1 MLLRLGFCCFLFWLA
16 GCSQPA
22 DPSVLASSLK
32 GEVRLD
38 GSSTVFPISEA
49 VAEEYRAVQPQVR
62 VTVGISGTGGGF
74 KKLVAGEIEINSA
87 SRQINN
93 KERATLGENEINVL
107 ELLIAYDGLSV
118 VVHPDNDWV
127 DFLSLE
133 ELNQIWQAGS
143 QVKNWSDVRPEWP
156 AEPIALY
163 APGAESGTFDYFTER
178 VNGNSQSSRAD
189 FSASEDDNFLVQG
202 IAGDPYALGYF
213 GFGYYF
219 ENRNIVKLVP
229 VDAGMGPVAP
239 SEESIKSGHYRP
251 LTRPVF
257 LYVSEAALSQEAVSD
272 FVAFYLDN
280 AERLATAVG
289 YFAISAQL
297 RDETRSKFDNRRWDS
312 LTPTPL
318 SVTILSNR

>member
-1 MLLRLGFCCFLFWLA
+1 MLYRGIIFLSVILLA
-16 GCSQPA
+16 GCGEPF
-22 DPSVLASSLK
+22 DDSSLR

-49 VAEEYRAVQPQVR
+49 VAEEYRAVQPGVR

-74 KKLVAGEIEINSA
+74 KKLIAGEIEVNSA
-87 SRQINN
+87 SRQINEQEFAN
-93 KERATLGENEINVL
+93 LKSNDIEVL

-127 DFLSLE
+127 DHVTLD

-143 QVKNWSDVRPEWP
+143 QVRTWADVRPDWP
-156 AEPIALY
+156 SQPIALY

-178 VNGNSQSSRAD
+178 VNGLPQSSRAD
-189 FSASEDDNFLVQG
+189 FSASEDDNLLVQG

-213 GFGYYF
+213 GFGYYH
-219 ENRNIVKLVP
+219 ENRDIVKLVA

-239 SEESIKSGHYRP
+239 SEDTIRSGQYRP

-257 LYVSEAALSQEAVSD
+257 LYVSASALSDAAVED
-272 FVAFYLDN
+272 FVEFYLEN
-280 AERLATAVG
+280 AERLSTAVG
-289 YFAISAQL
+289 YFSISEQL
-297 RDETRSKFDNRRWDS
+297 REESQRKFQNRSWGD
-312 LTPTPL
+312 LTPLESDEPI
-318 SVTILSNR
+318 VGRR